1 MKNLTATICLTVAEQ
16 GDANALFNL
25 NVLERLLKCQN
36 MSRA

>member
-25 NVLERLLKCQN
+25 NVRPLHK
-36 MSRA
+36 A